1 MVDRVAEKDAPVVV
15 RAVGLAK
22 VFGDGRASRRALDG
36 VELEIEKGE
45 FVTVLGPSGSG
56 KSTLLAIIGGLDRD
70 YEGKVEV
77 LGRDLRALSDRELAT
92 VRGRR
97 IGFVFQSFH
106 LLPHVDVLDNVLAP
120 ALFAGDAGDEATRAR
135 AKELLARVGLADRA
149 GDKPT
154 ELSGGQR
161 QRVAIARALLHR
173 PELLLCDEPTGNLDH
188 ATGAQVVALFR
199 ELHREESLTVVAVTH
214 EERLSVVATRT
225 VHLAD
230 GRVAEPNP
238 PAAPEEAAPA

>member
-1 MVDRVAEKDAPVVV
+1 MSEQVV
-15 RAVGLAK
+15 RATGLAK

-36 VELEIEKGE
+36 VDLAIEKGE
-45 FVTVLGPSGSG
+45 FVTILGPSGSG
-56 KSTLLAIIGGLDRD
+56 KSTLLGIVGGLDRD

-77 LGRDLRALSDRELAT
+77 LGSDLRKLADRDLAGL
-92 VRGRR
+92 RGRR

-120 ALFAGDAGDEATRAR
+120 ALFVGDASSAATRAR
-135 AKELLARVGLADRA
+135 AQGLLDRVGLGDRA
-149 GDKPT
+149 KDKPT

-161 QRVAIARALLHR
+161 QRVAIARALLHA

-188 ATGAQVVALFR
+188 ETGAHVVALFR
-199 ELHREESLTVVAVTH
+199 ELHREENLTVVAVTH
-214 EERLSVVATRT
+214 EARLAVAATRT

-230 GRVAEPNP
+230 GRIVAAN
-238 PAAPEEAAPA
+238 AEANA